1 MKKLKQQIKE
11 NYSELT
17 QGLKSVANFIVAN
30 SNSVALYP
38 AKEIGNLTN
47 TSETTVIRCCHALGY
62 SGYAALQE
70 EIRNS
75 LLQPDNDPFK
85 ALTDGMKN
93 ESPDI
98 QASVEQDIEFMRKTF
113 DSMDKDHFNEAIDKI
128 IDSKK
133 VLIVGLRTSYAAA
146 NWLSYSLNIVKGDT
160 YLFKGDIDD
169 AHHLLTLI
177 DEDWLV
183 IALSFRRYSQQ
194 TISFVSATKEQG
206 AQIVTITDD
215 ELSPL
220 GLMSDITL
228 NVITPNPSSLKGM
241 PTIFSILNA
250 MVSGVMI
257 KNSQEVEKRLEEYQR
272 TSDVYPTFYNQ
283 RE

>member
-17 QGLKSVANFIVAN
+17 QGLKSVSNFIVAN
-30 SNSVALYP
+30 PNSVALYP

-85 ALTDGMKN
+85 ALTDGMKHD
-93 ESPDI
+93 SPDI

-113 DSMDKDHFNEAIDKI
+113 DSMDKEHFNEAIDKI
-128 IDSKK
+128 IASKK

-194 TISFVSATKEQG
+194 TISFVSATKEHG

-257 KNSQEVEKRLEEYQR
+257 KNSQEVQKRLEEYQR

-283 RE
+283 GE